1 MQVKTI
7 KDIDLKHKRVLVR
20 VDYNVPLDRNTG
32 AVTDD
37 TRLAATIPT
46 IAYLQEQ
53 GAKIILCSHLGRPDG
68 KVVEGLSLTPVAA
81 RLSELLGQPVRLLSD
96 CVGDAANKAVYETGA
111 GDIVLLENLRF
122 HPEEEANDP
131 NFAKSLASLAEVY
144 VNDAFGTAHRA
155 HASTAGVAAY
165 LPAVAGFLMEKEV
178 SIMGSALAR
187 PNRPFAA
194 VIGGAKISS
203 KISVLD
209 NLMSKVE
216 VLVIGGGMA
225 NTFLKAQGYDVGS
238 SLVEED
244 QVEYAK
250 ELLHKAW
257 ERGVKRLLPLDAV
270 VADKIDKDA
279 AIRTVSVNEVPN
291 GWSIVDIG
299 PETVEHFGSQLRSC
313 LTIIWNGPMGIFE
326 IPAFASGSREL
337 AQIISEVRGVT
348 IVGGGETVALVTEMG
363 LEGKFTHV
371 STGGGASLEFLEGKE
386 LPGVAVLMKK

>member
-1 MQVKTI
+1 MRVNTV
-7 KDIDLKHKRVLVR
+7 KDIDIRDKRVLMR
-20 VDYNVPLDRNTG
+20 VDYNVPLDRDTG

-37 TRLAATIPT
+37 TRLRATIPT
-46 IAYLQEQ
+46 IRYLQEQ

-68 KVVEGLSLTPVAA
+68 MVVDRLRLGPIAE
-81 RLSELLGQPVRLLSD
+81 RLSDLLGQPVKQLPD
-96 CVGDAANKAVYETGA
+96 CIGARVAQAVRAVGASE
-111 GDIVLLENLRF
+111 IVLLENLRF

-131 NFAKSLASLAEVY
+131 EFARELASLADIY

-165 LPAVAGFLMEKEV
+165 LPAVAGFLMDKEV
-178 SIMGSALAR
+178 SVMGTALER

-203 KISVLD
+203 KIAVLD

-225 NTFLKAQGYDVGS
+225 NTFLKAQGYDIGS

-257 ERGVKRLLPLDAV
+257 EKGVKRLLPMDV
-270 VADKIDKDA
+270 VIADKIDKDA
-279 AIRTVSVNEVPN
+279 NVRTVPVNDIPS

-299 PETVEHFGSQLRSC
+299 PDTVEEFASQLRSC

-326 IPAFASGSREL
+326 IPAFANGSIEL
-337 AQIISEVRGVT
+337 ATVISEISGVT

-363 LEGKFTHV
+363 LEDKFTHV

-386 LPGVAVLMKK
+386 LPGVAALMKK

>member
-7 KDIDLKHKRVLVR
+7 KDIDVRDKRVLVR
-20 VDYNVPLDRNTG
+20 VDYNVPLDRNSG

-37 TRLAATIPT
+37 TRLTATIPT
-46 IAYLQEQ
+46 IRYLQEQ
-53 GAKIILCSHLGRPDG
+53 GAKVILCSHLGRPDG
-68 KVVEGLSLTPVAA
+68 KVVDSLRLTPVAA
-81 RLSELLGQPVRLLSD
+81 RLSELLTHPVNYLSD
-96 CVGDAANKAVYETGA
+96 CIGEEVEKAIKEMGE

-131 NFAKSLASLAEVY
+131 EFARELASFADVF

-165 LPAVAGFLMEKEV
+165 LPSVAGFLMEKEV
-178 SIMGSALAR
+178 SAMGTALER

-203 KISVLD
+203 KIAVLD
-209 NLMSKVE
+209 NLMSKVD

-225 NTFLKAQGYDVGS
+225 NTFLKAQGYDIGS

-257 ERGVKRLLPLDAV
+257 EKGVKRLLPVDV
-270 VADKIDKDA
+270 VIADKIDKDA
-279 AIRTVSVNEVPN
+279 NVRTVSVSDIPD

-299 PETVEHFGSQLRSC
+299 PETVDQYGSQLRSC

-326 IPAFASGSREL
+326 IPPFANGSKEL
-337 AQIISEVRGVT
+337 AEVISEVSGVT

-363 LEGKFTHV
+363 LEDKFTHV

-386 LPGVAVLMKK
+386 LPGVAVLMRK